1 MSFYVTLPSSISDK
15 GTTSDYTTYLAD
27 TIKLYRKY
35 KVALVE
41 MIYNHSWKIDLGFIY
56 LDYGDNKIHTIPV
69 YLDNN
74 YSTNAL
80 ITKIKTLI
88 KDNIIEYEYN
98 IRFNFR
104 ENELKEHSTEIIF
117 KYDKTKLYPSKSFYT
132 KEKEESVINEI
143 KQIDFYASAP
153 CLELKKNHIDLDSNK
168 DNLYLIQNSNN
179 LIKSVGFQGRITNE
193 LNISNNEYFFLNYSS
208 SNRVSLLANDIL
220 ADKEIKISS
229 ALYIYA
235 PDLIEW
241 QYVGNSKAPLLRN
254 PVVEPN
260 PNDKLIWVNFD
271 NPHYVNLITNNVS
284 QIKIYIRDE
293 YDQKVLFN
301 YSDITLKLHFTPV

>member
-1 MSFYVTLPSSISDK
+1 
-15 GTTSDYTTYLAD
+15 
-27 TIKLYRKY
+27 
-35 KVALVE
+35 

-56 LDYGDNKIHTIPV
+56 LDYGDSKIHTIPV

-80 ITKIKTLI
+80 ITKINTLI

-104 ENELKEHSTEIIF
+104 ENELKEHEKAIKEHSTDIIF
-117 KYDKTKLYPSKSFYT
+117 KYDKTKLYPSKSFYS

-143 KQIDFYASAP
+143 KQIDFYANAP
-153 CLELKKNHIDLDSNK
+153 YLELKKSHINLDSNK
-168 DNLYLIQNSNN
+168 DNLYLIQKTNN

-193 LNISNNEYFFLNYSS
+193 LNISDNEYLFLNYSS

-254 PVVEPN
+254 AVVEPN